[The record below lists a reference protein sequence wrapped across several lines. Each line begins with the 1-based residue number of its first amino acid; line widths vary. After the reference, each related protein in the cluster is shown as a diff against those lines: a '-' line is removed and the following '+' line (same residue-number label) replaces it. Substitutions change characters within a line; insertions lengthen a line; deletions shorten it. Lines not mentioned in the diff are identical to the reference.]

1 MKLTPKQITQMWED
15 AVKNDDDFL
24 FKALFTENY
33 ELVQGV
39 MEKRKRRLL
48 KKLVHE
54 NTIFGLPKYN

>member
-1 MKLTPKQITQMWED
+1 MWED